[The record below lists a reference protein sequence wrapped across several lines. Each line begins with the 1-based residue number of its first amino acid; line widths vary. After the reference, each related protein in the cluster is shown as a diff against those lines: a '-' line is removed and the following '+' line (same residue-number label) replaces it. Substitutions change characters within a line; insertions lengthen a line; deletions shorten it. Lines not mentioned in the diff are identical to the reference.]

1 VHFLFGLIFKYE
13 ATTEQGHKSQGPND
27 TARPRR
33 RGDRVTRWIITLL
46 GSLAASWPLAA
57 HAQELMP
64 PTRATTPNV
73 PQIETVRVK
82 RVDPVPS
89 RNQFRLGDGE
99 VDLLEAF
106 SLGSSYGV
114 GSAWKMPSAGKF
126 QERFG
131 RW

>member
-1 VHFLFGLIFKYE
+1 M
-13 ATTEQGHKSQGPND
+13 
-27 TARPRR
+27 
-33 RGDRVTRWIITLL
+33 TRWIITLL

-89 RNQFRLGDGE
+89 RYQFRLGDSE
-99 VDLLEAF
+99 VDLLKAL

-114 GSAWKMPSAGKF
+114 GSAWTMPSAGKF

>member
-1 VHFLFGLIFKYE
+1 V
-13 ATTEQGHKSQGPND
+13 
-27 TARPRR
+27 RR
-33 RGDRVTRWIITLL
+33 RIITLL
-46 GSLAASWPLAA
+46 GSVAATWLLAG

-64 PTRATTPNV
+64 PTRAAAPNE

-82 RVDPVPS
+82 RVDPIPS
-89 RNQFRLGDGE
+89 RYQFRVGDGE
-99 VDLLEAF
+99 VDLLKAF
-106 SLGSSYGV
+106 LGGSYGV